1 MYRLPRDGNFW
12 IVDTEINAWSWSF
25 IHLQINLIFIQYPVQ
40 SVVLGN
46 QTPIRSQ
53 GILLLTNE
61 RREREFRQ
69 FLRKIQKCQLWISRS
84 SESWSWVWN
93 TKVPSS
99 RTYNAYFNMS
109 NIELIFRL
117 HENKEPK
124 THHREI
130 SYSTIKKLKLKGS
143 GAI

>member
-1 MYRLPRDGNFW
+1 M
-12 IVDTEINAWSWSF
+12 
-25 IHLQINLIFIQYPVQ
+25 Q

-61 RREREFRQ
+61 RRGSGSFCVKFKSANFGYRDQANRDHEYET
-69 FLRKIQKCQLWISRS
+69 QKFPALEHIMHI
-84 SESWSWVWN
+84 
-93 TKVPSS
+93 
-99 RTYNAYFNMS
+99 FNMS

-130 SYSTIKKLKLKGS
+130 SYSTIKKLKLKGLC
-143 GAI
+143 AI